1 MTGRHYTALG
11 YADEVDIEN
20 FLLTDIDNT
29 FSAQIED
36 WIATSEAEI
45 NKYLGYT
52 SSTGLLSE
60 VITNESAYG
69 KVDNEGNL
77 LVYTKKQPITAVT
90 AVSLY
95 KGVTSIVLSL
105 TDSAGTAKYN
115 ISPTSEYIL
124 FPADELST
132 VGTGMISSFYEF
144 RGTKFFIKV
153 SYTGGYAT
161 VPADI
166 RMATV
171 NLVADKI
178 MRQSNK
184 EGLASITQGRVSK
197 RWMDRQ
203 DGESDFV
210 KDAYKLLRPHRVAS
224 RWL

>member
-1 MTGRHYTALG
+1 MSGRHYTAKG
-11 YADEVDIEN
+11 YCDEVDIEN

-45 NKYLGYT
+45 DKYLGYT

-77 LVYTKKQPITAVT
+77 VVYTKKQPITAIS

-95 KGVTSIVLSL
+95 KGTSSIALTL
-105 TDSAGTAKYN
+105 TDSSGNAKYN
-115 ISPTSEYIL
+115 ISPTSEYVL
-124 FPADELST
+124 FPSEELSLS
-132 VGTGMISSFYEF
+132 GTSLITSYYELK
-144 RGTKFFIKV
+144 GTKFFIHV

-178 MRQSNK
+178 MRQTNK
-184 EGLASITQGRVSK
+184 EGLASISQGRVSK
-197 RWMDRQ
+197 RWLDRQ

-210 KDAYKLLRPHRVAS
+210 KDAYKLLRPHRMTT
-224 RWL
+224 RWF